1 MSRIGKLPIQI
12 PDKVQVTFQDGVVTV
27 KGKLGELT
35 QKVDPSFKIK
45 IENNILTIERPSD
58 EKEHRSL
65 HGLYRSLINNMVIGV
80 SQGWTIKQ
88 EVIGVGYK
96 AEANGQLLTLTLGYS
111 HDIIFEMPKEVQ
123 VTAVTERRANP
134 IITLTSFDKQLVGQ
148 VAAKIRSYR
157 LPEPYKGK
165 GIKFVGEVLRR
176 KAGKSAAK

>member
-1 MSRIGKLPIQI
+1 
-12 PDKVQVTFQDGVVTV
+12 
-27 KGKLGELT
+27 
-35 QKVDPSFKIK
+35 
-45 IENNILTIERPSD
+45 
-58 EKEHRSL
+58 
-65 HGLYRSLINNMVIGV
+65 
-80 SQGWTIKQ
+80 
-88 EVIGVGYK
+88 
-96 AEANGQLLTLTLGYS
+96 
-111 HDIIFEMPKEVQ
+111 MPKEVQ